1 MRIDG
6 DIVVKVSDEVYV
18 YNDNKLLG
26 LLKIYKA
33 LNDLSDYRIYTID
46 EKNILKKDWF
56 YGY

>member
-46 EKNILKKDWF
+46 EKNILEKD
-56 YGY
+56 